1 MREYILN
8 IKFGTWQNQLQ
19 FMNSDNSETEEKW
32 LKATQEIDKLKSSY
46 NEAIEYQTGVIN
58 YLENLGFERVQ
69 KQSSFHKKAGQ

>member
-1 MREYILN
+1 
-8 IKFGTWQNQLQ
+8 
-19 FMNSDNSETEEKW
+19 MNSDNSETEEKW

-69 KQSSFHKKAGQ
+69 K